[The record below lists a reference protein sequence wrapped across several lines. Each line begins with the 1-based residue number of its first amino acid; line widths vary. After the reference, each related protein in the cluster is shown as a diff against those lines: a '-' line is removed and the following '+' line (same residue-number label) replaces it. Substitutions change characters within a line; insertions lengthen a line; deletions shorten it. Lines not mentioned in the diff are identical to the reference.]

1 MIDNEFASN
10 YPEEMKKKAIVGQI
24 KEAGKF
30 ARKTANTGT
39 GIGKSSSAISP
50 GKKKKKKR

>member
-1 MIDNEFASN
+1 VIDNEFASN